1 MPAIDNR
8 SGVLQHNKD
17 RASPGYTLFTPI
29 GMFTTYL
36 IDMDGNVVHE
46 WKLPNELGHYAYLL
60 ENGNLLA
67 SVKTDDG
74 PKGLPAKGGHLI
86 EYDWDGNIVWEYI
99 DDFQHHDFRRQKDG
113 NTVYVAW
120 ELLDDEIR
128 DKVPGGLLGR
138 EHEDGIYGDVI
149 REIDPNGN
157 LVCE

>member
-67 SVKTDDG
+67 SGCTKLLSTNILHLYNEGWLISKNYQFLSIYAPAFESRLFALLSDG
-74 PKGLPAKGGHLI
+74 A
-86 EYDWDGNIVWEYI
+86 
-99 DDFQHHDFRRQKDG
+99 
-113 NTVYVAW
+113 
-120 ELLDDEIR
+120 
-128 DKVPGGLLGR
+128 
-138 EHEDGIYGDVI
+138 
-149 REIDPNGN
+149 
-157 LVCE
+157 